1 MCKEPEQDQDGI
13 HTPPEVKTWE
23 EFCQLII
30 NERFTTKKEA
40 ADSQNGKYHINDYIW
55 RGHRCE
61 NWPLISYFD
70 REFEKHYSKDYKEDD
85 KRKADLREFILKRHQ
100 NSFVYASRDRFR
112 QFGLSVPQIRD
123 WIKKKILNPN
133 HIWALAQ
140 HYDVATPM
148 LDWCYSPFVAA
159 LFAFEEDNILD
170 DFRGCC
176 AQNKNNS
183 YRVIWGLQ
191 FEDVFKNANT
201 YSDKERND
209 YTFAHFDPMSS
220 DYPRLINQR
229 GLFTITKNGEDIIS
243 LVERKWQE
251 AKKVK
256 PAPWLIKIRIR
267 NDYENREAFLRGLN
281 SMGINHMS
289 IYPDIHG
296 AAKFSNIGIEFDD
309 YARFHGQGP
318 EMENDPRNSWK

>member
-1 MCKEPEQDQDGI
+1 MCKAPEQGQDAI
-13 HTPPEVKTWE
+13 LTLKAETWE
-23 EFCQLII
+23 KFCQLII

-61 NWPLISYFD
+61 NWRLISYFD
-70 REFEKHYSKDYKEDD
+70 REFQRYYSKHCEEGD
-85 KRKADLREFILKRHQ
+85 KLADLREFILRRHL
-100 NSFVYASRDRFR
+100 NSFVYSSRDRFR

-123 WIKKKILNPN
+123 WMKMKIIKEN
-133 HIWALAQ
+133 HVWALAQ

-191 FEDVFKNANT
+191 FKDVYENANT
-201 YSDKERND
+201 YSDNEHKK
-209 YTFAHFDPMSS
+209 YTLEYFDPMSS
-220 DYPRLINQR
+220 DCPRLINQR
-229 GLFTITKNGEDIIS
+229 GLFTITKHGEDIIS
-243 LVERKWQE
+243 LVERKWGQ
-251 AKKVK
+251 AKR
-256 PAPWLIKIRIR
+256 AEQTPWLIKIEIR

-281 SMGINHMS
+281 SMNINHMS